1 MRRDI
6 GAAFVLGAG
15 LGTRLRPLTDEC
27 PKPLVPVFHKPLITF
42 ALDHLIAAGVDSFL
56 INTHHC
62 ASRYAEHF
70 SDGVYRDRKVTL
82 LHEPV
87 LLGTGGGIK
96 NAQTGLG
103 DRPFLVYSGD
113 ILTDIDLEPLIE
125 AHFSAGNDVTLALRE
140 TGFGSSIAVR
150 DGRVVDIGNRYGQ
163 GGGYDFANV
172 SVWNPSVFSRIPSG
186 QALSFVPVLSDW
198 IGEGG
203 KIGGVILNDRGWF
216 NIGSRKEYFAVH
228 RTIHEEGWRPDYL
241 PDKAWPIRVS
251 PEARIAATA
260 RIEGYSAVGPGVDV
274 GEGAVVRD
282 SILWAGAKIASR
294 SQLNACIVRDGR
306 RVDGDWTDADF

>member
-1 MRRDI
+1 MTKGI
-6 GAAFVLGAG
+6 GTAFVLGAG

-42 ALDHLIAAGVDSFL
+42 ALDHLIAAGVESFL

-62 ASRYAEHF
+62 ASRYDDYF
-70 SDGVYRDRKVTL
+70 PGGGYRERKVTL
-82 LHEPV
+82 LNEPT

-96 NAQTGLG
+96 NAQPQLG
-103 DRPFLVYSGD
+103 EQPFLVYSGD
-113 ILTDIDLEPLIE
+113 ILTDLDLEPLIE

-150 DGRVVDIGNRYGQ
+150 NGRVVDIGNRYGH

-172 SVWNPSVFSRIPSG
+172 SVWNPSVFSRIPTG
-186 QALSFVPVLSDW
+186 QVLSFIPVLSDW
-198 IGEGG
+198 MGEGG
-203 KIGGVILNDRGWF
+203 KIAGVILNERGWF

-241 PDKAWPIRVS
+241 PDNSWPIRVS
-251 PEARIAATA
+251 PLARIAATA
-260 RIEGYSAVGPGVDV
+260 RIEGYSAIGHGVDV
-274 GEGAVVRD
+274 GEGTVVRD
-282 SILWAGAKIASR
+282 SVLWEGAKIASR
-294 SQLNACIVRDGR
+294 ARLNTCIVRNGR
-306 RVDGDWTDADF
+306 SVEGDWTDADF